1 MKQIPIGDTTLSV
14 FDDGRGPVVL
24 FVHGFPLDHTM
35 WIEQLSALAADYRVI
50 APDLRGF
57 GGSAP
62 VEGVLSMEQL
72 ANDCAALLDVLGIHE
87 PITFAGLSMGGY
99 VAWQFAL
106 QHASLLGKLVL
117 CDTRAAA
124 DNPAGVET
132 RLKMAEHVLAHGTDA
147 VAEAMPLKIFGQHTL
162 EHRDDRVESIRAT
175 IRNTRP
181 ATIAAAQRGMAARP
195 DVTAL
200 LPTIRVPTLVIVGE
214 EDTISPRAEM
224 QAIAESIPGA
234 RLQLISQDGHVGPLE
249 QPGQV
254 NRALCEFLRT

>member
-1 MKQIPIGDTTLSV
+1 MKQLAVRDTRLSV
-14 FDDGRGPVVL
+14 FDDGQGPSVL
-24 FVHGFPLDHTM
+24 FVHGFPLDHSM

-62 VEGVLSMEQL
+62 GEGVLSMEQL
-72 ANDCAALLDVLGIHE
+72 ADDCAALLEALDIRE
-87 PITFAGLSMGGY
+87 PITFVGLSMGGY
-99 VAWQFAL
+99 VAWQFVRK
-106 QHASLLGKLVL
+106 HASRLGKLVL

-124 DNPAGVET
+124 DTPAGVET
-132 RLKMAEHVLAHGTDA
+132 RLKMAEHVLTHGTAA

-162 EHRDDRVESIRAT
+162 EHRDDRVESIRAV

-181 ATIAAAQRGMAARP
+181 ETIAAAQRGMAARS
-195 DVTAL
+195 DATSL
-200 LPTIRVPTLVIVGE
+200 LPLIRVPTLVIVGE

-224 QAIAESIPGA
+224 QAIAASIPGA
-234 RLQLISQDGHVGPLE
+234 RYQLISQAGHMAPLE

-254 NRALCEFLRT
+254 NRALRDFLLA